1 MIRTRDI
8 QEDNDGSRNRSH
20 RFENELAIERTPV
33 HEPRAIDET
42 VAIKRLI
49 ALGEEQGHVKFNDIM
64 LMFPQAEENLD
75 LLENVYDALLSAGI
89 SYSDNGLMRRKGQ
102 GKPPGEEGK
111 PFDAVWQEPERDEA
125 IVYNDTIGLYLYQ
138 ASRVPL
144 LTRNEEVELAKRIN
158 RGRKASRDLAQ
169 EHVSAKQRAKL
180 QRLIED
186 GMAAHEH
193 LVLANLGLVFNIAKR
208 YVRRG
213 IPLMDLVQEGHIGLI
228 RATKKFDHRRGFK
241 FSTYATWWV
250 RQAITRAVADQ
261 GRTIRLPVHMVDR
274 VSKMFRARY
283 QLTQALGRI
292 PTTEELAKAMGEA
305 PSKVADMLRFAKYPI
320 SLELPVGEEEDVS
333 VGDFIEDEEMPAP
346 EEATMQNLLKE
357 HLLEILDTLPP
368 REVRVLQ
375 LRYGLRGNRMHT
387 LHEAG
392 DKMGITRERV
402 RQIQVQALSRL
413 RAPARRN
420 KLVDYMRS

>member
-1 MIRTRDI
+1 
-8 QEDNDGSRNRSH
+8 
-20 RFENELAIERTPV
+20 
-33 HEPRAIDET
+33 

-89 SYSDNGLMRRKGQ
+89 PYSDNGLMRRKEQ
-102 GKPPGEEGK
+102 GKPPGEEDK
-111 PFDAVWQEPERDEA
+111 LFDAVWKEPELDEA
-125 IVYNDTIGLYLYQ
+125 IDVNDTIGLYLFW

-144 LTRNEEVELAKRIN
+144 LTRNEEVELSKRIN

-169 EHVSAKQRAKL
+169 VSVSAKERAKL

-186 GMAAHEH
+186 GMAANEH
-193 LVLANLGLVFNIAKR
+193 LILANLRLVFSIAKR

-213 IPLMDLVQEGHIGLI
+213 VPLMDLVQEGHIGLI

-250 RQAITRAVADQ
+250 RQAVTRAVSDK
-261 GRTIRLPVHMVDR
+261 GRTIRLPVHMGDR
-274 VSKMFRARY
+274 VNKMFQARH
-283 QLTQALGRI
+283 QLTQTLGRI
-292 PTTEELAKAMGEA
+292 PTTEELAKAMGKA
-305 PSKVADMLRFAKYPI
+305 PSKVADILGYAKYPI
-320 SLELPVGEEEDVS
+320 SLELPVGQEEDAS
-333 VGDFIEDEEMPAP
+333 IGDFIEDEEMPAP
-346 EEATMQNLLKE
+346 EETTMQNLLKE
-357 HLLEILDTLPP
+357 HLREILDTLPP

-387 LHEAG
+387 LCEVG
-392 DKMGITRERV
+392 DRMGITRERV
-402 RQIQVQALSRL
+402 RQIQEQALRRL
-413 RAPARRN
+413 RAPARRI